1 MKRQVTSAEIEAAQ
15 TPNGGWTRAQL
26 AVWGVPWPPPRGWKK
41 RLTKWEPKQK
51 IRRAPAA
58 SWRSDPVTPKQRV
71 WLVNLGIPVPQTK
84 GEAADLIA
92 EQLKK

>member
-1 MKRQVTSAEIEAAQ
+1 
-15 TPNGGWTRAQL
+15 
-26 AVWGVPWPPPRGWKK
+26 
-41 RLTKWEPKQK
+41 
-51 IRRAPAA
+51 
-58 SWRSDPVTPKQRV
+58 V